1 MFDHELLKIKKKIRE
16 KYYVMTIHA
25 EEEMSND
32 NLSIFDVE
40 HSILTGKILERQTDQ
55 LTLEYKY
62 RIRGQSLDADEME
75 TIVKFSLIEKIVII
89 TVYLL
94 ST

>member
-1 MFDHELLKIKKKIRE
+1 MFDNELLKIKKKIRG
-16 KYYVMTIHA
+16 KNYVMTIHA
-25 EEEMSND
+25 EEEMSDD

-40 HSILTGKILERQTDQ
+40 HGILTGKILERQTDR

-62 RIRGQSLDADEME
+62 RIRGQSLDADEIE
-75 TIVKFSLIEKIVII
+75 IIVKFSPTEKVVII
-89 TVYLL
+89 TVYLF